1 MSDLSLKVS
10 YDGTGYGGFQVQ
22 KNAPTIQGELE
33 RALAVIYKEPL
44 RVTGAGRTDAG
55 VHALGQVVHYRAPF
69 EIPCSKLPAALNVLL
84 PPDIV
89 VLKAETAA
97 PGFHAC
103 SSAKGKVYRY
113 TLDRAFYPQVMRRR
127 FAYHFPGVFDR
138 QSAERAAKLVEGTH
152 DFGAFRV
159 TGSSVRSTVRTLYR
173 AGLAEF
179 PEKEIIVLTFEGSG
193 FLYRMVRMLV
203 GSLLR
208 VARGRLE
215 PEDIAAALSGER
227 PEAAGP
233 TAPPQGLCLEKVI
246 Y

>member
-33 RALAVIYKEPL
+33 KALAVIYKEPL

-69 EIPCSKLPAALNVLL
+69 EIPCGKLPAALNVLL

-89 VLKAETAA
+89 VLKARPVA

-103 SSAKGKVYRY
+103 FSAKGKVYRY

-138 QSAERAAKLVEGTH
+138 QSVERAAKLVEGTH

-159 TGSSVRSTVRTLYR
+159 AGSSVRSTVRTLYR
-173 AGLAEF
+173 VSLDELSA
-179 PEKEIIVLTFEGSG
+179 KEIIALTFEGSG

-215 PEDIAAALSGER
+215 PEDIAAALSGDR